1 MELDLTLN
9 RIYYPT
15 GTNGQILIGS
25 APVCYSIELPWKNNQ
40 RRISCIPEGRYEL
53 TIYNSPKHG
62 PCLLL
67 KNVPNRDMV
76 EVHEANW
83 AIKELNGCIAPVTTL
98 DSPGVG
104 WRSGDA
110 TNKLEGLV
118 FPILKQGGK
127 AWLTIQKAA

>member
-1 MELDLTLN
+1 MCFN
-9 RIYYPT
+9 SPR
-15 GTNGQILIGS
+15 IGS
-25 APVCYSIELPWKNNQ
+25 AFTL
-40 RRISCIPEGRYEL
+40 
-53 TIYNSPKHG
+53 
-62 PCLLL
+62 LLL

-76 EVHEANW
+76 EVYEGNW

-127 AWLTIQKAA
+127 VWLIIQEAA